1 MITTNINGNTISQ
14 AFIDE
19 IRSDS
24 PNVIAKLLLNGTEI
38 DCDIA
43 RITIQK
49 GSCGSQN
56 FALGDVVGTKLLA
69 TVKNLSDTLKGEVIE
84 CQIGAWTGVS
94 YEYISVCKAKVSECK
109 STRYQTDITAY
120 SSVVSDTTEKFDVT
134 NLSSNPTIS
143 DIADEVETQINHTI
157 TFDPSIDTSKVVMQ
171 TLNGLNIYQV
181 LQVIAICSG
190 GYVCNSHDNEI
201 CVKQFGG
208 TATIIVSSGA
218 ILTTSSGDHIIALG
232 TNAQEELPV
241 DTGMMVK
248 LPERE
253 EELYS
258 ITGIYCLV
266 QEASVDND
274 GNDIPAIEYQSGT
287 VNYAI
292 ESKYVTSDIFNANL
306 KTIIGYGYYPA
317 NVNLTL
323 GDPRLEGDDV
333 LNVTDVDGTQY
344 LVPCHIITHT
354 YSGGISSVIKS
365 AEASALENDV
375 GTMPPITAQLSV
387 MKQDTVKAQTTA
399 DEAQTIA
406 RNNAQYFW
414 FLESDPN
421 NTGVG
426 TGAHITE
433 TPKEDFMDDPTN
445 GGGNLLARSNGIAVR
460 DGLTELATFD
470 SEGHDV
476 YKNGTGVAHFGTD
489 IRLGTSA
496 TNFTLTAD
504 ATTGN
509 YYMVCKRANVVK
521 GRLFVSGD
529 CLGLETNGTGTFTQ
543 SGNIVLQSEIGSG
556 NTRYGAVDIF
566 SRKANGSEYGIRIA
580 PTGLTASAVAKV
592 LWSGASYMS
601 EGQSVDLTE
610 AVSEQLNGVVLVWSR
625 YANSTAH
632 NDSWS
637 YDFIPKWHTIYHDGG
652 GVYCSMPTG
661 TKTNTVCNKY
671 VYVYDM
677 SVEGHADNTATGT
690 GYANNARVLRAV
702 LGV

>member
-460 DGLTELATFD
+460 DGLVELATFGATGATVGALANKHLD
-470 SEGHDV
+470 ISSGGFVFKSGNSELARLQS
-476 YKNGTGVAHFGTD
+476 YSTGVS
-489 IRLGTSA
+489 LG
-496 TNFTLTAD
+496 
-504 ATTGN
+504 
-509 YYMVCKRANVVK
+509 
-521 GRLFVSGD
+521 SGD
-529 CLGLETNGTGTFTQ
+529 IAYRTDDSSVIDFGSNSVAVFAKD
-543 SGNIVLQSEIGSG
+543 GNESYSTSFHVAPNEVNAYVGQ
-556 NTRYGAVDIF
+556 Y
-566 SRKANGSEYGIRIA
+566 EYGQ
-580 PTGLTASAVAKV
+580 LM
-592 LWSGASYMS
+592 L
-601 EGQSVDLTE
+601 VDNALIFRTT
-610 AVSEQLNGVVLVWSR
+610 
-625 YANSTAH
+625 NS
-632 NDSWS
+632 
-637 YDFIPKWHTIYHDGG
+637 
-652 GVYCSMPTG
+652 M
-661 TKTNTVCNKY
+661 
-671 VYVYDM
+671 
-677 SVEGHADNTATGT
+677 
-690 GYANNARVLRAV
+690 ANNALFIGGENFTKFTVDWNGNAVGNSFSGKIDAVVYEDFDFSVTYSAGTVGTRGAEYTASGAKSGYKPISATVIAGNTYYNFFVARVADEGTVTLSAYRATTSARSDDAV
-702 LGV
+702 KVRVAYLKV